1 MLTYVCSCLCNC
13 FQVFLVQSGAKGHH
27 SSMLL
32 GPGEVRAARGSH
44 TAFAL
49 GTFLQCT
56 LTAVAS
62 SCFPAPL
69 LLFLCSVLIK
79 DVLGTQ
85 LQTSRMF
92 LGSLVVFFHH
102 RWAAR
107 MIPNAV
113 PSPALGHPRAEE
125 IGAAEPA
132 GGQPGARGTNLPG
145 FGIHGAVAGGVI
157 GCGSN
162 HWVSFGLQGL
172 WLPMMAPSSFR

>member
-1 MLTYVCSCLCNC
+1 
-13 FQVFLVQSGAKGHH
+13 
-27 SSMLL
+27 MLL

-92 LGSLVVFFHH
+92 LQ
-102 RWAAR
+102 
-107 MIPNAV
+107 V
-113 PSPALGHPRAEE
+113 PRQPSGIFPPPLGCSDDP
-125 IGAAEPA
+125 
-132 GGQPGARGTNLPG
+132 
-145 FGIHGAVAGGVI
+145 
-157 GCGSN
+157 
-162 HWVSFGLQGL
+162 
-172 WLPMMAPSSFR
+172 